1 VFSLSNL
8 CVTFIFVE
16 MVFSDLCILIGVE
29 ALLDF

>member
-1 VFSLSNL
+1 VFSLSDL

-16 MVFSDLCILIGVE
+16 MVFIYLCILISVE